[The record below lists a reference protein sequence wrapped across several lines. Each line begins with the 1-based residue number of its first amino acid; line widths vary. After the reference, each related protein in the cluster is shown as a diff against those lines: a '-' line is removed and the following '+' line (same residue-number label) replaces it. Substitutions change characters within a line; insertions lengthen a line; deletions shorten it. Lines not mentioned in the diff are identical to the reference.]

1 MFPQPHFMLPEASKL
16 PFERLRLCSL
26 LGRLLQQLCVALLQL
41 PQLLLCLLCGF
52 LRCFSLGLQLLVG
65 LTLLAQVILQ
75 LLLLGGAACR
85 GKRMACTKRN
95 SHPEAEAFSVA
106 TGM

>member
-1 MFPQPHFMLPEASKL
+1 M
-16 PFERLRLCSL
+16 
-26 LGRLLQQLCVALLQL
+26 
-41 PQLLLCLLCGF
+41 
-52 LRCFSLGLQLLVG
+52 QLLVG